1 MGRHKTYG
9 HQNNGPRK
17 MTKRDRHQARQNKF
31 DEEKFNE
38 DISTVLTN
46 EENGESGAAFWS
58 PEKFPCPLAMWDFE
72 HCDPKK
78 CTGRKLIRLGYV
90 RNLKTNKR
98 FNGLILTPVGT
109 KCLSPEDREIIAD
122 RGVAVI
128 DCSWAKLQE
137 TPLAKMKGTNARL
150 LPYLVAT
157 NPVNYGRPCKLSCV
171 EAYAAA
177 FYITGFKELGKILL
191 KKFKWGGE
199 FYKLNREL
207 LDIYAS
213 CSSGQEV
220 VAAQQIYLDKL
231 AGEQKEEDSSMMSS
245 DLGLEHY
252 NPNRRDFPIS
262 SSSDSS
268 SDEDSDDSEEEELHI
283 REENKKSDIYNNDT
297 DDEEDDDEN
306 KLDLDVNNLLRQTDV
321 NSDKLSEQLQ
331 LKTDDKEDADENILD
346 QDVNNLLKQTEES
359 SNKLSEQLQ
368 LKTDLSSCIKDT
380 S

>member
-1 MGRHKTYG
+1 
-9 HQNNGPRK
+9 
-17 MTKRDRHQARQNKF
+17 
-31 DEEKFNE
+31 
-38 DISTVLTN
+38 
-46 EENGESGAAFWS
+46 
-58 PEKFPCPLAMWDFE
+58 MWDFE

-137 TPLAKMKGTNARL
+137 TPLAKMKGSNARL

-220 VAAQQIYLDKL
+220 VAAQQIYLNKL
-231 AGEQKEEDSSMMSS
+231 TSEQKEEDSSMMSS

-268 SDEDSDDSEEEELHI
+268 SDEDSDDSEEEDLHI
-283 REENKKSDIYNNDT
+283 SDKNKKRDICKDDTDDEETDDEEDADENLLDLDVNNLLKQTIDNRDKLSEQLKT

-306 KLDLDVNNLLRQTDV
+306 ILDLDVNNLL
-321 NSDKLSEQLQ
+321 
-331 LKTDDKEDADENILD
+331 
-346 QDVNNLLKQTEES
+346 KQTKDS
-359 SNKLSEQLQ
+359 SDKLSEQLQ